1 MSETKLIVALDFDNL
16 ETASQIVSELS
27 DIVRR
32 FKIGKQLF
40 TATGPASVEKFRDLA
55 EGIFLDLKFHDIPNT
70 VAGAVTSATAIGA
83 HMINMHAS
91 GGFEMMRAARDAA
104 DRCANELGIP
114 TPILLGV
121 TVLTSIDEASFQRD
135 FDTRRTLK
143 DQVAY
148 LAELSQ
154 KAGLDGVVASPLEI
168 ELIRGVC
175 GEDFVIVTPGVRPKW
190 ATVGDQQ
197 RITTPADAVASGADY
212 IVVGRPITG
221 ADNPREAATTILQEM
236 RDVVCNP

>member
-1 MSETKLIVALDFDNL
+1 MSETKLIVALDLDNL

-55 EGIFLDLKFHDIPNT
+55 EGIFLDLKIHDIPNT
-70 VAGAVTSATAIGA
+70 VAGAVTSATEIGA

-148 LAELSQ
+148 LA
-154 KAGLDGVVASPLEI
+154 
-168 ELIRGVC
+168 
-175 GEDFVIVTPGVRPKW
+175 
-190 ATVGDQQ
+190 
-197 RITTPADAVASGADY
+197 
-212 IVVGRPITG
+212 
-221 ADNPREAATTILQEM
+221 
-236 RDVVCNP
+236 